1 MDEKDKKIARLE
13 ELLQSIKDNID
24 ETESV
29 LDSLSNSELQA
40 ENDND
45 LPDDEFD
52 RLLDEFIQSQLSEEE
67 TEDEEESDNSPSN
80 TSHHIIFKNTFFSIC
95 DTKEQIP
102 RDSLRTQFS
111 VNKGEYLFISTECIG
126 QNESATIDAWDET
139 FLAELIAPD
148 GSSYIETQISMSI
161 DTENYASPS
170 AYFALPEREN
180 REGSWIYC
188 LSRLSDKEEYTT
200 KSATFI
206 SLPQKY
212 DECFEVNNY
221 LLFKNE
227 SIAPDPDRPII
238 SYTSINPSIHSN
250 YYIGFCGTSKL
261 KDTDKSYEYEI
272 KIRTQTGL
280 TKYETV
286 GTFISQDDEE
296 RNRLWTFQEPV
307 DFSDYENGEY
317 AVEVYFLGEKVL
329 NAPFRI
335 GNEEEGE
342 YNLFNIQT
350 RPPIGEKKEIDP
362 TKEKD
367 AMDSLQEMIGL
378 NNLKQSI
385 AEHLNYVKLLAA
397 RKRAGLKASIPPL
410 HMVFTG
416 NPGTGKTT
424 VADFIGEIFHKMGL
438 LEKGH
443 VIRTDRSKLV
453 GKWLGETEQKTEAAI
468 EAAKGG
474 VLFIDEAYSLF
485 TNDKDGD
492 KRDFGNR
499 VIETLLPKLSDDNF
513 GTIVIL
519 AGYPAE
525 MKLLLESNPGLQSRF
540 PFTFHFEDYSPEEL
554 LEIADLTIQREG
566 YEITDS
572 ARQTLLE
579 LIKKDH
585 RNRDRH
591 FGNARYVN
599 RLISSKILPAMA
611 TRLAQSGIYD
621 SGNPDKRSLVTI
633 EQEDIPDNTDEKII
647 ISSEE
652 FDERTIDECLAR
664 LDRMIGLSNVKAA
677 IHNFVKIARL
687 LHENGK
693 NFFREIP
700 LKWSFA
706 GNTGTGKSTVAEI
719 MSDLLKAMNI
729 LGNGQFIEIKG
740 EQLYNVPDYKVD
752 EVLQDAMKKSRQGLL
767 FIDGDSPKFKNA
779 YNTFDSEQLRIKL
792 AGYTSALPGAHA
804 LIIAENRAP
813 RQDLVEQLIGNGAHE
828 VDHTL
833 IFDDY
838 TSEELFEILKQMLSD
853 KDFSFEQKAESIMQ
867 HYIEYLCSD
876 QYSCYA
882 NARTMK
888 IISRTIMQ
896 NAYLRLGEA
905 GIKFSRNRITHADV
919 DCFEIDERQTLRNR
933 IGFY

>member
-1 MDEKDKKIARLE
+1 MDEKDKKVARLE

-111 VNKGEYLFISTECIG
+111 VDEGEYLFISTECIV

-148 GSSYIETQISMSI
+148 GSSYIETQISMPI

-250 YYIGFCGTSKL
+250 YYIGFCGISKL

-286 GTFISQDDEE
+286 GTFISQDDEG

-317 AVEVYFLGEKVL
+317 AVEIYFLGEKVL

-342 YNLFNIQT
+342 YNQFNIQT
-350 RPPIGEKKEIDP
+350 LPPI
-362 TKEKD
+362 
-367 AMDSLQEMIGL
+367 
-378 NNLKQSI
+378 
-385 AEHLNYVKLLAA
+385 
-397 RKRAGLKASIPPL
+397 
-410 HMVFTG
+410 
-416 NPGTGKTT
+416 
-424 VADFIGEIFHKMGL
+424 
-438 LEKGH
+438 
-443 VIRTDRSKLV
+443 
-453 GKWLGETEQKTEAAI
+453 
-468 EAAKGG
+468 
-474 VLFIDEAYSLF
+474 
-485 TNDKDGD
+485 
-492 KRDFGNR
+492 
-499 VIETLLPKLSDDNF
+499 
-513 GTIVIL
+513 
-519 AGYPAE
+519 
-525 MKLLLESNPGLQSRF
+525 
-540 PFTFHFEDYSPEEL
+540 
-554 LEIADLTIQREG
+554 
-566 YEITDS
+566 
-572 ARQTLLE
+572 
-579 LIKKDH
+579 
-585 RNRDRH
+585 
-591 FGNARYVN
+591 
-599 RLISSKILPAMA
+599 
-611 TRLAQSGIYD
+611 
-621 SGNPDKRSLVTI
+621 
-633 EQEDIPDNTDEKII
+633 
-647 ISSEE
+647 
-652 FDERTIDECLAR
+652 
-664 LDRMIGLSNVKAA
+664 
-677 IHNFVKIARL
+677 
-687 LHENGK
+687 
-693 NFFREIP
+693 
-700 LKWSFA
+700 
-706 GNTGTGKSTVAEI
+706 
-719 MSDLLKAMNI
+719 
-729 LGNGQFIEIKG
+729 
-740 EQLYNVPDYKVD
+740 
-752 EVLQDAMKKSRQGLL
+752 
-767 FIDGDSPKFKNA
+767 
-779 YNTFDSEQLRIKL
+779 
-792 AGYTSALPGAHA
+792 
-804 LIIAENRAP
+804 
-813 RQDLVEQLIGNGAHE
+813 
-828 VDHTL
+828 
-833 IFDDY
+833 
-838 TSEELFEILKQMLSD
+838 
-853 KDFSFEQKAESIMQ
+853 
-867 HYIEYLCSD
+867 
-876 QYSCYA
+876 
-882 NARTMK
+882 
-888 IISRTIMQ
+888 
-896 NAYLRLGEA
+896 
-905 GIKFSRNRITHADV
+905 
-919 DCFEIDERQTLRNR
+919 
-933 IGFY
+933 